1 MKNAGLSEG
10 RLVGL
15 LLGLGVLTGF
25 CVMMD
30 GLRVDFP
37 KDGLLQIK
45 HKRQE
50 SNKFCYAQTQII
62 TF

>member
-1 MKNAGLSEG
+1 MKNAGLSVG

-25 CVMMD
+25 WVMID
-30 GLRVDFP
+30 GLRVGFP

-45 HKRQE
+45 HE
-50 SNKFCYAQTQII
+50 L
-62 TF
+62 